1 MLFTVSNQPKRNRAM
16 PQSRSST
23 IEMYTQNALWKT
35 PARVFHWLTAVSLLG
50 ATSLTS
56 QGDIG
61 HAALEFIALG
71 ALLIQLLGISKAHT
85 PGHALWLVT
94 TVVIVLD
101 LSGWIAPY
109 STFHLGT
116 TLAAL
121 VLASLYCATVLFE
134 SLQRFTARTSR

>member
-1 MLFTVSNQPKRNRAM
+1 M
-16 PQSRSST
+16 PQSRFST
-23 IEMYTQNALWKT
+23 LEMHTQNALWKT
-35 PARVFHWLTAVSLLG
+35 PARILHWLTAASLLG

-71 ALLIQLLGISKAHT
+71 ALLIQLIGISKART

-94 TVVIVLD
+94 AVVIVLD

-134 SLQRFTARTSR
+134 SLQRFSVRTSR